1 MAGRNGVC
9 LGGFIAGGWFIGGV
23 ASGLLRVLLGL
34 FSLLTIRVSLVLLS
48 LFGSSNNDNQRVF
61 ARLISFSCALHSN
74 YY

>member
-9 LGGFIAGGWFIGGV
+9 LGGFVVGGWFIGGV

-34 FSLLTIRVSLVLLS
+34 FGLLVIRVSLVLLS

-61 ARLISFSCALHSN
+61 ARLISFSSAFHSN